1 MFAYEFM
8 RNAFWAATFIAITCG
23 VVGVY
28 VVARNFSFLAH
39 TLSEIGFA
47 GAAFAVLMGMQ
58 PLTGMLIFA
67 LLGSIGVGELSIR
80 SEQKE
85 SAISAI
91 SAFFVGLGVLFLS
104 LSDSASSYATDILFG
119 SIIGVSPKSVLQLVV
134 LSVVVLLIIFSIQ
147 RQLNYDSFDHIG
159 AQAHHINTGL
169 VGVAFLVALAMAV
182 SIGSQVVGSMLVFI
196 LLTMPSSTARYLG
209 RSIPSM
215 LGWSVGLALFGV
227 WSGLILGYITN
238 WPVTFFISV
247 IEVTAYLLVY
257 FTHARKKRA

>member
-67 LLGSIGVGELSIR
+67 LLGSIGVGELSMR
-80 SEQKE
+80 TEQKE
-85 SAISAI
+85 SSISAI

-215 LGWSVGLALFGV
+215 LG
-227 WSGLILGYITN
+227 
-238 WPVTFFISV
+238 
-247 IEVTAYLLVY
+247 
-257 FTHARKKRA
+257 